1 MAMNSLG
8 KDDTDPTENWDACWN
23 ALERLSARD
32 LPTVA
37 MQAEAAR
44 IVNSCRAVT
53 EGRGIECIEE
63 RARAVYRL
71 AADRL
76 AACSDEHLTRFIV
89 TLDGALTVLRQV
101 PGQSPESPQ

>member
-1 MAMNSLG
+1 MAMNFFG
-8 KDDTDPTENWDACWN
+8 KDDADPAENWDACWN
-23 ALERLSARD
+23 ALESLSARD
-32 LPTVA
+32 LTTVA

-76 AACSDEHLTRFIV
+76 AASSDEHLTRFIV